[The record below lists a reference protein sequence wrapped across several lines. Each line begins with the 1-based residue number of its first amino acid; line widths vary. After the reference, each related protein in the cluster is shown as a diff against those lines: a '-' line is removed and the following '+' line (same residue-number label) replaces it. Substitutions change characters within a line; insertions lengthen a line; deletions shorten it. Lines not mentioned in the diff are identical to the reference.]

1 MLRIVSD
8 ASCSFLPQ
16 GEHKGVIEDH
26 CLLLALDA
34 VLTGMSALGYGTVCL
49 CPLSSVH
56 SYCCSVSSLRR
67 SLPPSWWEGEYVA
80 LAHILAVL
88 LLRGSCPS
96 VPRRL
101 PPGLCGGS
109 TGPGFTRACS
119 PRHISAYW
127 LETGPWAMLPRSF
140 SYHPP
145 ASHGMSRLE
154 VRVCLHIL
162 KCLYYF
168 LEILDYISS
177 EPLVLS

>member
-1 MLRIVSD
+1 M
-8 ASCSFLPQ
+8 
-16 GEHKGVIEDH
+16 
-26 CLLLALDA
+26 
-34 VLTGMSALGYGTVCL
+34 
-49 CPLSSVH
+49 
-56 SYCCSVSSLRR
+56 
-67 SLPPSWWEGEYVA
+67 A

-109 TGPGFTRACS
+109 AGFTRACS
-119 PRHISAYW
+119 PRHITAYG

-145 ASHGMSRLE
+145 TSHGMSLLE
-154 VRVCLHIL
+154 VRVCLHNL

-177 EPLVLS
+177 ESLVPSSVTFDSFSSSLPQLLASTCPGSYGREGGSAGLRLHPPASMAPDPPRLSG